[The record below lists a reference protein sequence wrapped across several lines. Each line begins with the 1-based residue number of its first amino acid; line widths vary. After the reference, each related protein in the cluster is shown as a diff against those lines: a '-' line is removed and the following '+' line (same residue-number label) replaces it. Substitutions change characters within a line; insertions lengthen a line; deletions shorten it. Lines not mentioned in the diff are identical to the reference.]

1 MVVLGITSFTHKGID
16 VQDKRI
22 VKGLSF
28 FCYVKDNLSNPE
40 PPVKNLKVF
49 NLKTKKSPA
58 VPTAKIHQK
67 IILFF
72 QKLFRKF
79 AP

>member
-1 MVVLGITSFTHKGID
+1 MRVLGITSFTHKGYD

-67 IILFF
+67 NNFVFSKIIS
-72 QKLFRKF
+72 
-79 AP
+79 